1 LERKS
6 TGTFNT
12 AYRKEMKGR
21 RNGIMDKLWS
31 ELFSLEGETVKLIPV
46 SMDHLEDL
54 WEAAKPD
61 EIWTYMATK
70 VRTKDEMKQMINSAL
85 KDRENGTG
93 YTFTVVNNEYRVIGS
108 TRFLDILTQHK
119 SAEIGS
125 TWYHPDVWRTKVNT
139 ECKFLLLK
147 LAFERWNLTRVQLK
161 TDSRNVRSQLAIAR
175 LGAVKEGIL
184 RKDRIISDGYVR
196 DTIFFSI
203 LCDEWKQVSTQLKL
217 KLQK

>member
-1 LERKS
+1 
-6 TGTFNT
+6 
-12 AYRKEMKGR
+12 
-21 RNGIMDKLWS
+21 MDKLWS
-31 ELFSLEGETVKLIPV
+31 GLFSLEGETVKLIPV
-46 SMDHLEDL
+46 SIDHLEDL

-70 VRTKDEMKQMINSAL
+70 VRTKDEMKQMINSAI

-93 YTFTVVNNEYRVIGS
+93 YTFTVVNNEDRVIGS
-108 TRFLDILTQHK
+108 TRFLDILPQHK

-139 ECKFLLLK
+139 ECKYLLLK
-147 LAFERWNLTRVQLK
+147 LAFETWNLTRVQLK
-161 TDSRNVRSQLAIAR
+161 TDSRNIRSQKAIAR

-196 DTIFFSI
+196 DTVFFSI
-203 LCDEWKQVSTQLKL
+203 LCDEWQEVSTQLKL
-217 KLQK
+217 KLEK

>member
-1 LERKS
+1 
-6 TGTFNT
+6 
-12 AYRKEMKGR
+12 
-21 RNGIMDKLWS
+21 MDKLWS

-70 VRTKDEMKQMINSAL
+70 VRTKDEMKQMIDSAL

-93 YTFTVVNNEYRVIGS
+93 YTFTVVNNEDRVIGS

-139 ECKFLLLK
+139 ECKYLLLK
-147 LAFERWNLTRVQLK
+147 LAFETWDLTRVQLK
-161 TDSRNVRSQLAIAR
+161 TDSRNLRSQQAIAR

-196 DTIFFSI
+196 DTVFFSI
-203 LCDEWKQVSTQLKL
+203 LCDEWKQVRTQLKL

>member
-1 LERKS
+1 
-6 TGTFNT
+6 
-12 AYRKEMKGR
+12 
-21 RNGIMDKLWS
+21 MDKLWS
-31 ELFSLEGETVKLIPV
+31 GLFSLEGETVKLIPV
-46 SMDHLEDL
+46 SIDHLEDL

-70 VRTKDEMKQMINSAL
+70 VRTKDEMKQMINSAI

-93 YTFTVVNNEYRVIGS
+93 YTFTVVNNEARVIGS
-108 TRFLDILTQHK
+108 TRFLDILPQHK

-139 ECKFLLLK
+139 ECKYLLLK
-147 LAFERWNLTRVQLK
+147 LAFETWNLTRVQLK
-161 TDSRNVRSQLAIAR
+161 TDSRNIRSQKAIAR

-196 DTIFFSI
+196 DTVFFSI
-203 LCDEWKQVSTQLKL
+203 LCDEWQEISTQLKL
-217 KLQK
+217 KLEK